1 VKTVFLYMI
10 CMSLHDYYRNAA
22 LSIRAEIEEMEA
34 DRLIHTERSEIVEYF
49 LQKYKLPILEKDDS
63 RDIQVERG
71 KGYQSTIPVRVHYPL
86 KPANRIIETARS
98 RPSVWTY
105 SGGINVSFDR
115 TTCSFTG
122 DTEISL
128 SSPERGKSPQDVID
142 RIELNIQQINND
154 INAGNSGVA
163 RTASE
168 TYDQFRKIREEE
180 ATAFDRWVEK
190 TPVKVI
196 RKTDSKA
203 IPFEIQIKPTIEPI
217 LPDPKKEKEPFLTR
231 ESLNSVIELIKNAG
245 LAFERTPKA
254 FSKLEEEDIRDVLL
268 STLNAVFRGEATG
281 ETFSKSGKTDIYI
294 RFSAKD
300 LLICECKFWD
310 GEKSYTKALEQ
321 LFSYL
326 TWRESYGILIT
337 LSKRSSFS
345 EVVTKAMDVTS
356 VHPTIISG
364 SIKKISDG
372 YFTTIHSFPDDKAK
386 HIEIH
391 HMLFNLQIS

>member
-1 VKTVFLYMI
+1 MI
-10 CMSLHDYYRNAA
+10 CMSLHDYYRNATS
-22 LSIRAEIEEMEA
+22 SIRTEIEKMEA
-34 DRLIHTERSEIVEYF
+34 DRLIHTEKSEIVEYF
-49 LQKYKLPILEKDDS
+49 LKKYKLPILEKDDS
-63 RDIQVERG
+63 REIEVERG
-71 KGYQSTIPVRVHYPL
+71 QGYGSTIPVRVHYPV
-86 KPANRIIETARS
+86 KPADKIIQTVQS
-98 RPSVWTY
+98 RPSKWTY
-105 SGGINVSFDR
+105 SGGINVKFDR
-115 TTCSFTG
+115 ITCSFTG
-122 DTEISL
+122 DTEISI
-128 SSPERGKSPQDVID
+128 SSPEGSKSPQDVID
-142 RIELNIQQINND
+142 RIELNIQEINGD
-154 INAGNSGVA
+154 VIAGDSEIA

-168 TYDQFRKIREEE
+168 IYDRFRKMREDE
-180 ATAFDRWVEK
+180 ATAFDRWMEK

-203 IPFEIQIKPTIEPI
+203 IPFEIQIKPTIKPV

-231 ESLNSVIELIKNAG
+231 ESLNSVIELINNAG

-254 FSKLEEEDIRDVLL
+254 FSKLEEEDLRDILL

-281 ETFSKSGKTDIYI
+281 ETFSKSGKTDIHI

-310 GEKSYTKALEQ
+310 GEKSYIEALEQ

-337 LSKRSSFS
+337 FSKRSSFS
-345 EVVTKAMDVTS
+345 EVVTKAVDVTS
-356 VHPTIISG
+356 VHSTIISG
-364 SIKKISDG
+364 SIKKISDS
-372 YFTTIHSFPDDKAK
+372 YFTTIHSFPTDNAK

>member
-1 VKTVFLYMI
+1 
-10 CMSLHDYYRNAA
+10 MSLHDYYRNAA

-34 DRLIHTERSEIVEYF
+34 DRLIHTERTEIVEYF
-49 LQKYKLPILEKDDS
+49 LQKHKLPILEKDDS

-86 KPANRIIETARS
+86 KPANRIIETARGK
-98 RPSVWTY
+98 PSNWTY

-115 TTCSFTG
+115 NTCSFWG
-122 DTEISL
+122 DTEISI
-128 SSPERGKSPQDVID
+128 SSPEGGKSPQDVID

-168 TYDQFRKIREEE
+168 IYDQFRKIREEE
-180 ATAFDRWVEK
+180 ATAFDRWIEK

-203 IPFEIQIKPTIEPI
+203 IPFEIQIKPTIKPV

-231 ESLNSVIELIKNAG
+231 ESLNSVIELINNAG

-254 FSKLEEEDIRDVLL
+254 FSKLEEEDLRDVLL

-281 ETFSKSGKTDIYI
+281 ETFSKSGKTDIHI

-310 GEKSYTKALEQ
+310 GEKSYAEALEQ

-326 TWRESYGILIT
+326 TWRESYGVLIT

-345 EVVTKAMDVTS
+345 EVVTKAMDVIS
-356 VHPTIISG
+356 IHPTIISG
-364 SIKKISDG
+364 SIKKVSDS

>member
-1 VKTVFLYMI
+1 
-10 CMSLHDYYRNAA
+10 MSLHDYYRNAA
-22 LSIRAEIEEMEA
+22 SSIRQEIKEMEA

-71 KGYQSTIPVRVHYPL
+71 MGYQSTIPVRVHYPL
-86 KPANRIIETARS
+86 KPANRIIETALS
-98 RPSVWTY
+98 KPSVWTY

-115 TTCSFTG
+115 ITCSFSG
-122 DTEISL
+122 DIEISI
-128 SSPERGKSPQDVID
+128 SSPEGGKSPQDVID

-180 ATAFDRWVEK
+180 ATAFDRWIEK

-203 IPFEIQIKPTIEPI
+203 IPFEIQIKPTIKPV
-217 LPDPKKEKEPFLTR
+217 LPDPKKEKEPFLTI
-231 ESLNSVIELIKNAG
+231 ESLNSVIELINNAG

-254 FSKLEEEDIRDVLL
+254 FSKLEEEDLRDVLL

-281 ETFSKSGKTDIYI
+281 ETFSKSGKTDIHI

-300 LLICECKFWD
+300 LLICECKFWN

-326 TWRESYGILIT
+326 TWRESYGVLIT

-345 EVVTKAMDVTS
+345 EVVTKAMDVIS
-356 VHPTIISG
+356 AHPTIISG
-364 SIKKISDG
+364 SIKKISDSH
-372 YFTTIHSFPDDKAK
+372 FATIHSFPDDKAK

-391 HMLFNLQIS
+391 HMLFNLQVS